1 MLAQR
6 ILIDIFI
13 FGVITTLFFTLF
25 SQFGAIY
32 YDLSETLKEKDKKKH
47 PYLRKYRDYRPT
59 LSIIIPAHNEEAVIK
74 RCLSALIKSTYRKI
88 EIIVAD
94 DASTDGTKRVVKDFI
109 TENPRFDIKLVAKW
123 KNGGRGAAID
133 AGLSKTSG
141 ELVMALDA
149 DCVVDRLAL
158 RNMVRHFI
166 DKEVVAVAANIRIIK
181 SDTVVS
187 LLQEFDYLSS
197 FRSKKVNTMFK
208 CEHIVGGA
216 GATYRTETLK
226 KIRGFDHTM
235 QTEDIELSL
244 RIARVLGSKKHRLVY
259 ASDVVVHTEPVPSY
273 KSLFKQRYRWK
284 FGSLQAI
291 WSHRRL
297 LFSFDRKH
305 SMFLSW
311 VRLPY
316 LLISE
321 LMLLIEPVLLT
332 YFLYLAIVYRNP
344 TLFAV
349 ATITI
354 SSLLFVAIWSD
365 EHHSFRYRLRLSFYA
380 PTMYLI
386 FYLMTVIQI
395 LAATKCVRNVNQLIG
410 NGNKYIT
417 GAYISPERI
426 G

>member
-1 MLAQR
+1 
-6 ILIDIFI
+6 
-13 FGVITTLFFTLF
+13 
-25 SQFGAIY
+25 
-32 YDLSETLKEKDKKKH
+32 
-47 PYLRKYRDYRPT
+47 
-59 LSIIIPAHNEEAVIK
+59 
-74 RCLSALIKSTYRKI
+74 
-88 EIIVAD
+88 
-94 DASTDGTKRVVKDFI
+94 
-109 TENPRFDIKLVAKW
+109 
-123 KNGGRGAAID
+123 
-133 AGLSKTSG
+133 
-141 ELVMALDA
+141 
-149 DCVVDRLAL
+149 
-158 RNMVRHFI
+158 
-166 DKEVVAVAANIRIIK
+166 
-181 SDTVVS
+181 
-187 LLQEFDYLSS
+187 
-197 FRSKKVNTMFK
+197 
-208 CEHIVGGA
+208 
-216 GATYRTETLK
+216 
-226 KIRGFDHTM
+226 
-235 QTEDIELSL
+235 
-244 RIARVLGSKKHRLVY
+244 
-259 ASDVVVHTEPVPSY
+259 
-273 KSLFKQRYRWK
+273 LFKQRYRWK